1 VCGYNIDNMF
11 YCPWQLGDA
20 VPSAAIAA
28 LTPIYAY
35 ASQNCNPMSKGIGF
49 CKALMTKYPELD
61 AINLKAINFIND
73 VKDIGPL
80 IANNAPCVKT
90 AILKTYYGFSA
101 SSFGM
106 IGAIFTVLAMLF

>member
-1 VCGYNIDNMF
+1 MF

-35 ASQNCNPMSKGIGF
+35 ASQNCNPMSKGIGA
-49 CKALMTKYPELD
+49 CKALMTKYPDL
-61 AINLKAINFIND
+61 AATYAKAIIFIND

-80 IANNAPCVKT
+80 IADRKSV
-90 AILKTYYGFSA
+90 
-101 SSFGM
+101 
-106 IGAIFTVLAMLF
+106 V